1 MTKKELLKA
10 LDSFNIL
17 EKEFIDEQELQN
29 LADSTDVYTYNP
41 NDSSVYNPDYNT
53 PYKVTTIDELVNTKL
68 LLKILK
74 TVNIIKN
81 ILSRR
86 TCTDAHQA
94 VALIKKGHYLPF
106 PPENQYTSAVCLFL
120 FHQKSTPASRKGTK
134 HLSSPP

>member
-81 ILSRR
+81 IFIAGLA
-86 TCTDAHQA
+86 CTVVA
-94 VALIKKGHYLPF
+94 ALIITVEIMK
-106 PPENQYTSAVCLFL
+106 
-120 FHQKSTPASRKGTK
+120 
-134 HLSSPP
+134 